1 MQIPTRTDLELELEL
16 EERRESQGHGPH
28 GRLLFSNPGM
38 IFSLIAD
45 INQKNKCTVSIINY
59 KKIYKIVYINI
70 RR

>member
-38 IFSLIAD
+38 VFSLIAES
-45 INQKNKCTVSIINY
+45 KNK
-59 KKIYKIVYINI
+59 
-70 RR
+70 